1 MTIRTVIAGVALVL
15 VAWGPAFAQE
25 LGTFRW
31 QLAPHCNVITVDV
44 ERKGSHYELI
54 GSDDRCGQGPPAT
67 LHGVALQLNERV
79 VTLGML
85 TTGREGSASGL
96 SATMFVST
104 LSGFWSDENGNGGEV
119 QFNPVLPASGTPG
132 TATVAPTTLRGSFAT
147 RFTAGFPLDRGV
159 AAFSFPRYLAVAMPG
174 LQEDVR
180 PPGSSPTASCPG
192 NASDPQAAPGHLCVY
207 QGVRTNVLSVCVGG
221 GAMCGLTDRSG
232 AIVHV
237 TAAAAGTVVSTGTWA
252 LTLVP

>member
-1 MTIRTVIAGVALVL
+1 MTIGTVIAGVALVL
-15 VAWGPAFAQE
+15 VAWGPAFAQD

-119 QFNPVLPASGTPG
+119 QFNPVLPASGTP
-132 TATVAPTTLRGSFAT
+132 
-147 RFTAGFPLDRGV
+147 
-159 AAFSFPRYLAVAMPG
+159 RYC
-174 LQEDVR
+174 D
-180 PPGSSPTASCPG
+180 
-192 NASDPQAAPGHLCVY
+192 
-207 QGVRTNVLSVCVGG
+207 G
-221 GAMCGLTDRSG
+221 GADDTEGELCDPLHCRLSPGQGRRGIQLPEVPRRRH
-232 AIVHV
+232 AWP
-237 TAAAAGTVVSTGTWA
+237 AGGRPSSR
-252 LTLVP
+252 